1 MTKPLAWRAGERNSA
16 RTTHRAGRTTASDVS
31 HSVRTWSTAERQ
43 CLQTFADA
51 HSDQAWGVAF
61 DPSAGRFA
69 SVGDDK
75 AVRVFE
81 ATTVRS
87 GA

>member
-1 MTKPLAWRAGERNSA
+1 MPLQLFLLEQ
-16 RTTHRAGRTTASDVS
+16 
-31 HSVRTWSTAERQ
+31 STLHLDEQ